1 MSQWQA
7 RVWEADTMANK
18 SRAADRTWQGSA
30 SLTLMIVAVATA
42 ASALINPLIGRSVH
56 WDIVAVLMP
65 TLFVLFT
72 VLLRKRWV

>member
-1 MSQWQA
+1 
-7 RVWEADTMANK
+7 MANK
-18 SRAADRTWQGSA
+18 PRTADRTWHGSA
-30 SLTLMIVAVATA
+30 SLALVIVAVATA

-72 VLLRKRWV
+72 ILLRKRWV